1 MTAYAELCSA
11 SSFSFL
17 NGASHPEELVKT
29 AKVLGLEAIAIADMN
44 SVTGLVRAHTA
55 AKGIGIRL
63 IIGCR
68 LSLADGLDILV
79 YPQNR
84 KAYGRLTQLLTLGKR
99 RAPKGKCHI
108 TLNDILDSSA
118 PFACG
123 EGQIIGVMAPRHFN
137 EYFKTTLKKLL
148 PNLKNPSYLVVS
160 YNYNGNDEMHLKQ
173 AFEISERVGIKLLAS
188 NDARYHHPERAV
200 LHDILTCIREE
211 RTVHEAGWHFAAN
224 AERYLKSPKEMAR
237 LFADYQK
244 AITASLDIVRKCT
257 FSLDELRYDYPI
269 DLVQDG
275 CTPQQELIRLTYE
288 GAMARYPQGVPG
300 KVQAQIAH
308 ELDLIEQLNFAPYFL
323 TVHDIVRFA
332 ERHDILCQGRG
343 SAANS
348 AVCYCLCITAVDP
361 VRVDLLFERFISAE
375 R

>member
-1 MTAYAELCSA
+1 M
-11 SSFSFL
+11 
-17 NGASHPEELVKT
+17 
-29 AKVLGLEAIAIADMN
+29 
-44 SVTGLVRAHTA
+44 
-55 AKGIGIRL
+55 
-63 IIGCR
+63 
-68 LSLADGLDILV
+68 
-79 YPQNR
+79 
-84 KAYGRLTQLLTLGKR
+84 
-99 RAPKGKCHI
+99 
-108 TLNDILDSSA
+108 
-118 PFACG
+118 
-123 EGQIIGVMAPRHFN
+123 
-137 EYFKTTLKKLL
+137 
-148 PNLKNPSYLVVS
+148 
-160 YNYNGNDEMHLKQ
+160 
-173 AFEISERVGIKLLAS
+173 
-188 NDARYHHPERAV
+188 
-200 LHDILTCIREE
+200 
-211 RTVHEAGWHFAAN
+211 HEAGWHFAAN

-269 DLVQDG
+269 DPVQDG

-288 GAMARYPQGVPG
+288 GAMVRYPQGVPG

-308 ELDLIEQLNFAPYFL
+308 ELGLIEQLNFAPYFL

-375 R
+375 RGEPPDIDIDFENDRREEVIQYIYKKYGRERVGMTATVVCYRARSAVREVGKALGLSLDMISALNKTVWGWSKDPISDQDIREIGLNPSTQRLRLSLIHI